1 MKANKPM
8 TALLFLNLMTS
19 MTTGAVTAAEAKGEA
34 FKHNGENG
42 MRVNMHGRDDSEVL
56 WTADPKQGWVP
67 TKEKH
72 QKKNQDHV
80 KQQKQNNHAAKH

>member
-1 MKANKPM
+1 M